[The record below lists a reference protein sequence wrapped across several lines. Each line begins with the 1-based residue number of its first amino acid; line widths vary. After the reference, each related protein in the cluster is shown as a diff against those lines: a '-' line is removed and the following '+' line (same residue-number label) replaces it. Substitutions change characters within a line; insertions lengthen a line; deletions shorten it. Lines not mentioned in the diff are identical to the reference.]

1 MGDNIVNILTKAPE
15 ILDNQYLRDKELEEK
30 SLKKIKSR
38 FDFNEIIDGFNQDK
52 VKDSLKF
59 FCGGENKGFYL
70 KCKLLDLKDKNERF
84 VEFLNSNYCSRIMCE
99 NKLTIH
105 KWN

>member
-1 MGDNIVNILTKAPE
+1 MDNNIVNILTKAPE

-30 SLKKIKSR
+30 SLKKIKSG
-38 FDFNEIIDGFNQDK
+38 FDFNEIIDDFNQGK
-52 VKDSLKF
+52 VPDSLKF
-59 FCGGENKGFYL
+59 FCGGENESFYL

-84 VEFLNSNYCSRIMCE
+84 VEFLNSNYCSRTMCE

-105 KWN
+105 E